1 MSLLIQILVGLVAV
15 ALGIFLGMPGK
26 QPDEEADGAGGR
38 RIGAHGEKRVREL
51 ENALGRAA
59 RRSKAAKRYFT
70 PLDLLRRDRRAS
82 ERRRSRR
89 HFKTVAPSRDRKR

>member
-1 MSLLIQILVGLVAV
+1 MSLLIQIILGLLAV

-26 QPDEEADGAGGR
+26 PPDAEPDDPGDK

-59 RRSKAAKRYFT
+59 RRSKAKRYFT

>member
-1 MSLLIQILVGLVAV
+1 MSLLTKILIGLVAV

-26 QPDEEADGAGGR
+26 QPDAEADRAGGR

-51 ENALGRAA
+51 ENALGRVA
-59 RRSKAAKRYFT
+59 RRSKAANRYFT

-82 ERRRSRR
+82 ERRRTRR
-89 HFKTVAPSRDRKR
+89 HFKTVAPKRGRKR

>member
-1 MSLLIQILVGLVAV
+1 MSLLTKILIGVVAV

-26 QPDEEADGAGGR
+26 QPDGEADRAGGK

-59 RRSKAAKRYFT
+59 RRSKAKRYFT

-82 ERRRSRR
+82 ERRRTRR
-89 HFKTVAPSRDRKR
+89 HFRTVAPSRDRKR

>member
-1 MSLLIQILVGLVAV
+1 MSLLTQILLGLVAV

-26 QPDEEADGAGGR
+26 QPDEEPDGARGK

-51 ENALGRAA
+51 EHALGRAA
-59 RRSKAAKRYFT
+59 RRSKAKRYFT

-82 ERRRSRR
+82 ERRRTRR

>member
-1 MSLLIQILVGLVAV
+1 MSLLTQIILGLVAV

-26 QPDEEADGAGGR
+26 QPDEESDYAGGK
-38 RIGAHGEKRVREL
+38 RIGAHGEKRVRDL

-59 RRSKAAKRYFT
+59 RRNKAKRYFT

-82 ERRRSRR
+82 ERRRTRS
-89 HFKTVAPSRDRKR
+89 HFKTVAPSRKRKS

>member
-1 MSLLIQILVGLVAV
+1 MSLLAKILIGLVAV

-26 QPDEEADGAGGR
+26 PDRDSEHAGRR
-38 RIGAHGEKRVREL
+38 RIGAHDEKTVRDL

-59 RRSKAAKRYFT
+59 RRSKAKRYFT

-82 ERRRSRR
+82 ERRRTRR
-89 HFKTVAPSRDRKR
+89 HFKTVAPSKDRKG